1 MANGIEDI
9 AKELE
14 KPTILNV
21 GAELKRNYA
30 MLGQLL
36 EQTQPPLKI
45 AEKVSDAEFEKI
57 ASRAVKERKL
67 YLKLANGKEQ
77 ALEFGDIDERFNT
90 LEEET
95 RKKLGANGLNINA
108 MIPTE
113 ATIHKVAGTIHAAA
127 EEKKGFDIGILISA
141 VFNFLFGIGKGLSW
155 DEAKAQAAA
164 PAVQKNIAENLDRL
178 AQEDVASA
186 NFLKQQTGNGTSVKQ
201 QIVAH
206 APKAVYEYLKVPLP
220 QGLNLPEE
228 KNPIAAT
235 EIAPAFPVN
244 RDTIITKVRSEIL
257 YPQKDGIKGNRGEEI
272 AGLIFA
278 ASQEKVARANATY
291 MAIDKYK
298 HPLDYTIA
306 YAAAR
311 MTGDFALKSKE
322 EAGEFGQRIARLVAD
337 SVEKSITNPKAK
349 EMGKEE
355 MADLIVKNLSRAL
368 DKEKSSLKIVRTVHN
383 VTHYGG
389 KIAGMAGVGMAKQ
402 LPAATGNENEYAVVT
417 LDTPHGKST
426 LKDAVLSAVRASV
439 TNDKTYNDL
448 AKAARMVKQE
458 SKVAE
463 KAQEPP
469 SKEEL
474 VFKKAREGNTVS
486 LGAIHSEEAMV
497 QSSLPKNPALAN
509 TQNLLA

>member
-1 MANGIEDI
+1 MASGIEDI

-30 MLGQLL
+30 RLGQLL
-36 EQTQPPLKI
+36 EQTEPPLKI
-45 AEKVSDAEFEKI
+45 AEKISDGEFEKM

-67 YLKLANGKEQ
+67 YLKLADGKEQ
-77 ALEFGDIDERFNT
+77 ALEFGAIDERFNT

-113 ATIHKVAGTIHAAA
+113 ATIRKVAETVHAAA

-141 VFNFLFGIGKGLSW
+141 VFNFIGSFLNSLFGKGKSLSW

-164 PAVQKNIAENLDRL
+164 PAVQKNIAESLDRL

-186 NFLKQQTGNGTSVKQ
+186 NFLKQQTGNGASVKQ
-201 QIVAH
+201 QIIAH
-206 APKAVYEYLKVPLP
+206 VPKAVYEHLQVPLP
-220 QGLNLPEE
+220 QNLNLPEE
-228 KNPIAAT
+228 KNPITAAK
-235 EIAPAFPVN
+235 IDPAFPVN
-244 RDTIITKVRSEIL
+244 RDAVIAKVRSEIL

-272 AGLIFA
+272 AGLIFT
-278 ASQEKVARANATY
+278 ASQEKAAKANATY

-306 YAAAR
+306 YASAK

-337 SVEKSITNPKAK
+337 SVEKSITDPKAK
-349 EMGKEE
+349 NLGKEE

-368 DKEKSSLKIVRTVHN
+368 DKEKDSLKIVRTVHN

-389 KIAGMAGVGMAKQ
+389 KLAGMAGVDMARQ
-402 LPAATGNENEYAVVT
+402 LPPATGNENEYAVVT

-439 TNDKTYNDL
+439 TNDKTYNEL
-448 AKAARMVKQE
+448 AMAARMVKQE

-463 KAQEPP
+463 KPQKPRQA
-469 SKEEL
+469 
-474 VFKKAREGNTVS
+474 KKNWCLNRPGKKILS
-486 LGAIHSEEAMV
+486 H
-497 QSSLPKNPALAN
+497 
-509 TQNLLA
+509 